1 MIDTEKRSARY
12 GAAILIF
19 AVLLRLVVG
28 FTTAR
33 VEAAASETVQQ
44 GSFLPHRPNGGLSVS
59 TGPTQM
65 TTLPVWTTAPT
76 VPPTTMPTVPET
88 QPMVP
93 QKPPGFSFTV
103 ADMGNVKLQ
112 YGTDCGYR
120 ADLQTVLLDHIDWQL
135 NSGEPTVLILHSHA
149 TESYTRQPGEAYLE
163 TDAYRTTDTAY
174 NMVAVGDILAAQ
186 LEAMGIVVIHD
197 RENHDYPSYS
207 AAYGNSRKS
216 VEAYLQQYPS
226 IQVVLDLH
234 RDAALNADGSQY
246 ATAATVGGQRS
257 AQIMLVVGTD
267 WLGGNHP
274 NWQENLSLALKLQV
288 LLEQENPGINRRTVL
303 RGSIFNQNL
312 SAGMLIVEVGTAGN
326 TMAEALRA
334 ISPLAKAIA
343 ALTYGANTL

>member
-1 MIDTEKRSARY
+1 
-12 GAAILIF
+12 
-19 AVLLRLVVG
+19 
-28 FTTAR
+28 
-33 VEAAASETVQQ
+33 
-44 GSFLPHRPNGGLSVS
+44 
-59 TGPTQM
+59 
-65 TTLPVWTTAPT
+65 
-76 VPPTTMPTVPET
+76 
-88 QPMVP
+88 MVP

-234 RDAALNADGSQY
+234 RDAADLDS
-246 ATAATVGGQRS
+246 GGQLTTQAVVNGRSS
-257 AQIMLVVGTD
+257 AQIMLVVGTNA
-267 WLGGNHP
+267 GGRNHP
-274 NWQENLSLALKLQV
+274 QWEENMALALKLHAQ
-288 LLEQENPGINRRTVL
+288 LEKLYPGLCRPLGCRTE
-303 RGSIFNQNL
+303 RFNQDL
-312 SAGMLIVEVGTAGN
+312 STGALLVEIGAAGDTLEEALVTVEALAEAISALALGTA
-326 TMAEALRA
+326 TAD
-334 ISPLAKAIA
+334 S
-343 ALTYGANTL
+343 TS